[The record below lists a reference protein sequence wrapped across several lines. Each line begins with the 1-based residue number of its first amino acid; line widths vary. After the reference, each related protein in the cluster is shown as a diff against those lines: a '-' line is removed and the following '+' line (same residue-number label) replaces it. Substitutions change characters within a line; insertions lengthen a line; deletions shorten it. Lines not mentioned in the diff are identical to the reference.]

1 MKIVLNNKER
11 EVHSH
16 FLTEILTE
24 LQIETKGIAVG
35 LNARVIAR
43 KDWESTPVL
52 EGDKVVIVSAVF
64 GG

>member
-1 MKIVLNNKER
+1 MKIALNNKER

-16 FLTEILTE
+16 LLAEILTE

-35 LNARVIAR
+35 LNARVVAR
-43 KDWESTPVL
+43 KDWESTPIA
-52 EGDKVVIVSAVF
+52 EGDKIVIVSAVF